1 MLREH
6 VRKPRVRARAE
17 GGPVPAETAAG
28 TARTPAAAPA
38 APAAPAARIGRL
50 DGVGPDG
57 SPWVTSP
64 GWIEEPARA
73 LLAAEPPGGSLE
85 PLVGRAVILV
95 PLDSDDA
102 RVAIL
107 GWVAEPRPGTPVRRL
122 EVNGERIVI
131 SATEEL
137 ELRCGE
143 ARVTLTADGRVL
155 VKGRGILNHA
165 REVNRIRGGQVR
177 IN

>member
-17 GGPVPAETAAG
+17 
-28 TARTPAAAPA
+28 AAPA
-38 APAAPAARIGRL
+38 PVESTPAAPAARVGRL
-50 DGVGPDG
+50 EGVGPDG

-73 LLAAEPPGGSLE
+73 LLAAEPPGGALE
-85 PLVGRAVILV
+85 PLVGRAVIMV
-95 PLDSDDA
+95 PLVSDEA

-107 GWVAEPRPGTPVRRL
+107 GWVAEPRPGTAVRRL
-122 EVNGERIVI
+122 EVNGERIVV
-131 SATEEL
+131 SATQEL

-143 ARVTLTADGRVL
+143 ASVTLTADGRVL